1 MIEADDAKLLALVAK
16 SEDIIQMVKTIA
28 DKHVES
34 DDEEGE
40 DGEGEVVALA
50 QRSLEL
56 LGKGPKQTLV
66 EG

>member
-1 MIEADDAKLLALVAK
+1 MIEADDAKLIKLVAQ

-40 DGEGEVVALA
+40 EGEGEVVALA

>member
-1 MIEADDAKLLALVAK
+1 
-16 SEDIIQMVKTIA
+16 MVKDIA

-34 DDEEGE
+34 DDEENE
-40 DGEGEVVALA
+40 EGEGEVVALA

-56 LGKGPKQTLV
+56 LGRGPRQGLV

>member
-1 MIEADDAKLLALVAK
+1 
-16 SEDIIQMVKTIA
+16 MVKTIA

-34 DDEEGE
+34 DDDEEGE
-40 DGEGEVVALA
+40 EGEGEVIALA

-66 EG
+66 EGQRLV